1 MRADRGGAFEG
12 ISAERKL
19 SKERGSDGSAAW
31 RLLGVWISDEQKGR
45 VLMGGEGRE
54 RRIAGKNPAE
64 VKAPALGRAPS
75 DGGSPAE
82 STGAGAS
89 AAGSGAGV
97 RKKAGVRSATAQV
110 SLFQRVPDSCRL
122 AWPDIAAIL
131 SGVVS
136 SLSKLMG
143 GGIVAFYAG
152 CHLGLVAMVIMV
164 VLSFVLTLLVGRIT
178 FEEGLPNN
186 VASRLYVFGTK
197 GSAAGSLVWIFLLVG
212 VLAVGTVQLG
222 NAILFAFGWNEA
234 WQRWLL
240 FICISCIWI
249 FMSLFGAKAIARL
262 NAVFVVALFCVMG
275 YVIYLVAS
283 QGQMGEALTHGVL
296 IPGVGETEGFAYGLN
311 YSIMT
316 SGLMA
321 LFAADFTRF
330 ARKKSDLVP
339 ISISGSLAAVVTYVC
354 GAIVTFFGF
363 ATASEYFA
371 GQGYDAAGAA
381 NAAITNP
388 GVSLVLAAGGV
399 GLAIIFLS
407 QMKVETSNSIGGAN
421 AVSNLIDSLFDLK
434 VRWPI
439 AVVLANLIGFAFIMG
454 GILDQVNAFMSFG
467 SILTISWCVL
477 LITDYYLVRG
487 PMHIGS
493 RGIPLSAAEAV
504 NWRGVIT
511 LTLVTVVNGVLYAFM
526 IVPIPFLTTVPMTIV
541 LYVLLSWIMRDKV
554 RADEARRVAEA
565 QD

>member
-1 MRADRGGAFEG
+1 M
-12 ISAERKL
+12 
-19 SKERGSDGSAAW
+19 GS
-31 RLLGVWISDEQKGR
+31 
-45 VLMGGEGRE
+45 E
-54 RRIAGKNPAE
+54 RRETKAAGKPSCE

-75 DGGSPAE
+75 E
-82 STGAGAS
+82 
-89 AAGSGAGV
+89 AAGAGV
-97 RKKAGVRSATAQV
+97 DGSSATGSVSAGAGTESAPAGSVGAGPAGAGRAASSSASKKQGTRSKASSVTEQV
-110 SLFQRVPDSCRL
+110 SLFERVPESKRL

-152 CHLGLVAMVIMV
+152 CHMGLVAMIIMI

-222 NAILFAFGWNEA
+222 NAILFAFGWDAE

-240 FICISCIWI
+240 FIGISCVWI
-249 FMSLFGAKAIARL
+249 FMSLFGAKVIARL

-283 QGQMGEALTHGVL
+283 QGQLGEALTHGVL
-296 IPGVGETEGFAYGLN
+296 VPGVSEIEGFAYGLN

-363 ATASEYFA
+363 ATASAYFA

-399 GLAIIFLS
+399 GLAIICLS

-421 AVSNLIDSLFDLK
+421 AVSNLIDSLFGLQ
-434 VRWPI
+434 VRWPV
-439 AVVLANLIGFAFIMG
+439 AVVIANLIGFAFIMG

-487 PMHIGS
+487 PMKIGT
-493 RGIPLSAAEAV
+493 RGIPLSATETV

-511 LTLVTVVNGVLYAFM
+511 LAAVTVVNGVLYAFM
-526 IVPIPFLTTVPMTIV
+526 IVPIPFLTTVPMTV
-541 LYVLLSWIMRDKV
+541 GLYVLLSWLTRDKV
-554 RADEARRVAEA
+554 RADEARRVAAARGEE
-565 QD
+565 

>member
-1 MRADRGGAFEG
+1 M
-12 ISAERKL
+12 
-19 SKERGSDGSAAW
+19 GS
-31 RLLGVWISDEQKGR
+31 
-45 VLMGGEGRE
+45 EGRE
-54 RRIAGKNPAE
+54 VEAAGKSSCE
-64 VKAPALGRAPS
+64 VKAPAMGRAPS
-75 DGGSPAE
+75 GAADAAA
-82 STGAGAS
+82 GAGAATGAATGS
-89 AAGSGAGV
+89 AAGAGADGAAGAAGSGDAPQKPGK
-97 RKKAGVRSATAQV
+97 RDKASSVTEQV
-110 SLFQRVPDSCRL
+110 SLFERVPESKRL

-152 CHLGLVAMVIMV
+152 CHMGLVAMIIMI

-222 NAILFAFGWNEA
+222 NAILFAFGWDAE
-234 WQRWLL
+234 WQRWTL
-240 FICISCIWI
+240 FIGISCVWI
-249 FMSLFGAKAIARL
+249 FMSLFGTKVIARL

-275 YVIYLVAS
+275 YVVYLVAS
-283 QGQMGEALTHGVL
+283 QGQLGEALTHGVL
-296 IPGVGETEGFAYGLN
+296 VPGVSEIEGFAYGLN

-363 ATASEYFA
+363 ATASAYFA

-399 GLAIIFLS
+399 GLAIICLS

-421 AVSNLIDSLFDLK
+421 AVSNLIDSLFGLQ
-434 VRWPI
+434 VRWPV
-439 AVVLANLIGFAFIMG
+439 AVVIANLIGFAFIMG

-487 PMHIGS
+487 PMKIGT
-493 RGIPLSAAEAV
+493 RGIPLSATETV

-511 LTLVTVVNGVLYAFM
+511 LAAVTVVNGVLYAFM
-526 IVPIPFLTTVPMTIV
+526 IVPIPFLTTVPMTV
-541 LYVLLSWIMRDKV
+541 GLYVLLSWLMRDKV
-554 RADEARRVAEA
+554 RADEACRVAAARGEE
-565 QD
+565 

>member
-1 MRADRGGAFEG
+1 M
-12 ISAERKL
+12 
-19 SKERGSDGSAAW
+19 GS
-31 RLLGVWISDEQKGR
+31 
-45 VLMGGEGRE
+45 EGRE
-54 RRIAGKNPAE
+54 TKAEGKPSCE

-75 DGGSPAE
+75 EAAGAGVDGGSA
-82 STGAGAS
+82 TGSAS
-89 AAGSGAGV
+89 AGAGV
-97 RKKAGVRSATAQV
+97 ESSLAGSVGAGPAASSDAPKKKGARSKASSVTEQV
-110 SLFQRVPDSCRL
+110 SLFERVPESKRL

-152 CHLGLVAMVIMV
+152 CHMGLAAMIIMI

-222 NAILFAFGWNEA
+222 NAILFAFGWDAE
-234 WQRWLL
+234 WQRWTL
-240 FICISCIWI
+240 FIGISCVWV
-249 FMSLFGAKAIARL
+249 FMSLFGAKVIARL
-262 NAVFVVALFCVMG
+262 NAAFVVALFCVMG

-283 QGQMGEALTHGVL
+283 QGQLGEALTHGVL
-296 IPGVGETEGFAYGLN
+296 VPGVSETEGFAYGLN

-339 ISISGSLAAVVTYVC
+339 ISISGSLAAVITYVC

-363 ATASEYFA
+363 ATASAYFA

-399 GLAIIFLS
+399 GLAIICLS

-421 AVSNLIDSLFDLK
+421 AVSNLIDSLFGLQ
-434 VRWPI
+434 VRWPV
-439 AVVLANLIGFAFIMG
+439 AVVIANLIGFAFIMG

-487 PMHIGS
+487 PMKIGT
-493 RGIPLSAAEAV
+493 RGIPLSAAETV

-511 LTLVTVVNGVLYAFM
+511 LAAVTVVNGVLYAFM
-526 IVPIPFLTTVPMTIV
+526 IVPIPFLTTVPMTV
-541 LYVLLSWIMRDKV
+541 GLYVLLSWLTRDKV
-554 RADEARRVAEA
+554 RADEARRIAKARSEA
-565 QD
+565 A

>member
-1 MRADRGGAFEG
+1 M
-12 ISAERKL
+12 
-19 SKERGSDGSAAW
+19 GS
-31 RLLGVWISDEQKGR
+31 
-45 VLMGGEGRE
+45 EGRE
-54 RRIAGKNPAE
+54 TKAEGKPSCE

-75 DGGSPAE
+75 EAAGAGVDGGSA
-82 STGAGAS
+82 TGSAS
-89 AAGSGAGV
+89 AGAGV
-97 RKKAGVRSATAQV
+97 ESALAGSVGAGPAASSDAPKKKGARSKASSVTEQV
-110 SLFQRVPDSCRL
+110 SLFERVPESKRL

-152 CHLGLVAMVIMV
+152 CHMGLAAMIIMI

-222 NAILFAFGWNEA
+222 NAILFAFGWDAE
-234 WQRWLL
+234 WQRWTL
-240 FICISCIWI
+240 FIGISCVWV
-249 FMSLFGAKAIARL
+249 FMSLFGAKVIARL
-262 NAVFVVALFCVMG
+262 NAAFVVALFCVMG

-283 QGQMGEALTHGVL
+283 QGQLGEALTHGVL
-296 IPGVGETEGFAYGLN
+296 VPGVSETEGFAYGLN

-339 ISISGSLAAVVTYVC
+339 ISISGSLAAVITYVC

-363 ATASEYFA
+363 ATASAYFA

-399 GLAIIFLS
+399 GLAIICLS

-421 AVSNLIDSLFDLK
+421 AVSNLIDSLFGLQ
-434 VRWPI
+434 VRWPV
-439 AVVLANLIGFAFIMG
+439 AVVIANLIGFAFIMG

-487 PMHIGS
+487 PMKIGT
-493 RGIPLSAAEAV
+493 RGIPLSATETV

-511 LTLVTVVNGVLYAFM
+511 LAVVTVVNGVLYAFM
-526 IVPIPFLTTVPMTIV
+526 IVPIPFLTTVPMTV
-541 LYVLLSWIMRDKV
+541 GLYVLLSWLTRDKV
-554 RADEARRVAEA
+554 RADEARRIAKARSEA
-565 QD
+565 A

>member
-1 MRADRGGAFEG
+1 M
-12 ISAERKL
+12 
-19 SKERGSDGSAAW
+19 GS
-31 RLLGVWISDEQKGR
+31 
-45 VLMGGEGRE
+45 EGRE
-54 RRIAGKNPAE
+54 TKAEGKPSCE

-75 DGGSPAE
+75 EVAGAGVDGGSA
-82 STGAGAS
+82 TGSVS
-89 AAGSGAGV
+89 AGAGV
-97 RKKAGVRSATAQV
+97 ESALAGSVGAGPAASSDAPKKQGARRKASSVTEQV
-110 SLFQRVPDSCRL
+110 SLFERVPESKRL

-152 CHLGLVAMVIMV
+152 CHMGLAAMIIMI

-222 NAILFAFGWNEA
+222 NAILFAFGWDAE
-234 WQRWLL
+234 WQRWTL
-240 FICISCIWI
+240 FIGISCVWV
-249 FMSLFGAKAIARL
+249 FMSLFGAKVIARL
-262 NAVFVVALFCVMG
+262 NAAFVVALFCVMG

-283 QGQMGEALTHGVL
+283 QGQLGEALTHGVL
-296 IPGVGETEGFAYGLN
+296 VPGVSETEGFAYGLN

-363 ATASEYFA
+363 ATASAYFA

-399 GLAIIFLS
+399 GLAIICLS

-421 AVSNLIDSLFDLK
+421 AVSNLIDSLFGLQ
-434 VRWPI
+434 VRWPV
-439 AVVLANLIGFAFIMG
+439 AVVIANLIGFAFIMG

-487 PMHIGS
+487 PMKIGT
-493 RGIPLSAAEAV
+493 RGIPLSAAETV

-511 LTLVTVVNGVLYAFM
+511 LAAVTVVNGVLYAFM
-526 IVPIPFLTTVPMTIV
+526 IVPIPFLTTVPMTV
-541 LYVLLSWIMRDKV
+541 GLYVLLSWLTRDKV
-554 RADEARRVAEA
+554 RADEARRIAKARSEA
-565 QD
+565 A

>member
-1 MRADRGGAFEG
+1 M
-12 ISAERKL
+12 
-19 SKERGSDGSAAW
+19 GS
-31 RLLGVWISDEQKGR
+31 
-45 VLMGGEGRE
+45 EGRE
-54 RRIAGKNPAE
+54 TKAAGKPSCE

-75 DGGSPAE
+75 EAAGAGVDGGSA
-82 STGAGAS
+82 TGSVS
-89 AAGSGAGV
+89 AGAGV
-97 RKKAGVRSATAQV
+97 ESALAGSVGAGPAGAGRAASSDAPKKKGARSKASSVTEQV
-110 SLFQRVPDSCRL
+110 SLFERVPESKRL

-152 CHLGLVAMVIMV
+152 CHMGLAAMIIMI

-222 NAILFAFGWNEA
+222 NAILFAFGWDAE
-234 WQRWLL
+234 WQRWTL
-240 FICISCIWI
+240 FIGISCVWV
-249 FMSLFGAKAIARL
+249 FMSLFGAKVIARL
-262 NAVFVVALFCVMG
+262 NAAFVVALFCVMG

-283 QGQMGEALTHGVL
+283 QGQLGEALTHGVL
-296 IPGVGETEGFAYGLN
+296 VPGVSETEGFAYGLN

-339 ISISGSLAAVVTYVC
+339 ISISGSLAAVITYVC

-363 ATASEYFA
+363 ATASAYFA

-399 GLAIIFLS
+399 GLAIICLS

-421 AVSNLIDSLFDLK
+421 AVSNLIDSLFGLQ
-434 VRWPI
+434 VRWPV
-439 AVVLANLIGFAFIMG
+439 AVVIANLIGFAFIMG

-487 PMHIGS
+487 PMKIGT
-493 RGIPLSAAEAV
+493 RGIPLSATETV

-511 LTLVTVVNGVLYAFM
+511 LAVVTVVNGVLYAFM
-526 IVPIPFLTTVPMTIV
+526 IVPIPFLTTVPMTV
-541 LYVLLSWIMRDKV
+541 GLYVLLSWLTRDKV
-554 RADEARRVAEA
+554 RADEARRIAKARSEA
-565 QD
+565 A

>member
-1 MRADRGGAFEG
+1 M
-12 ISAERKL
+12 
-19 SKERGSDGSAAW
+19 GS
-31 RLLGVWISDEQKGR
+31 
-45 VLMGGEGRE
+45 EGRE
-54 RRIAGKNPAE
+54 TKAAGKPSCE

-75 DGGSPAE
+75 EVAGAGVDGGSA
-82 STGAGAS
+82 TGSVS
-89 AAGSGAGV
+89 AGAGV
-97 RKKAGVRSATAQV
+97 ESALAGSVGAGRAASSDAPKKKGARSKASSVTEQV
-110 SLFQRVPDSCRL
+110 SLFERVPESKRL

-152 CHLGLVAMVIMV
+152 CHMGLAAMIIMI

-222 NAILFAFGWNEA
+222 NAILFAFGWDAE
-234 WQRWLL
+234 WQRWTL
-240 FICISCIWI
+240 FIGISCVWV
-249 FMSLFGAKAIARL
+249 FMSLFGAKVIARL
-262 NAVFVVALFCVMG
+262 NAAFVVALFCVMG

-283 QGQMGEALTHGVL
+283 QGQLGEALTHGVL
-296 IPGVGETEGFAYGLN
+296 VPGVSETEGFAYGLN

-363 ATASEYFA
+363 ATASAYFA

-399 GLAIIFLS
+399 GLAIICLS

-421 AVSNLIDSLFDLK
+421 AVSNLIDSLFGLQ
-434 VRWPI
+434 VRWPV
-439 AVVLANLIGFAFIMG
+439 AVVIANLIGFAFIMG

-487 PMHIGS
+487 PMKIGT
-493 RGIPLSAAEAV
+493 RGIPLSAAETV

-511 LTLVTVVNGVLYAFM
+511 LAAVTVVNGVLYAFM
-526 IVPIPFLTTVPMTIV
+526 IVPIPFLTTVPMTV
-541 LYVLLSWIMRDKV
+541 GLYVLLSWLTRDKV
-554 RADEARRVAEA
+554 RADEARRIAKARSEE
-565 QD
+565 

>member
-1 MRADRGGAFEG
+1 M
-12 ISAERKL
+12 
-19 SKERGSDGSAAW
+19 GS
-31 RLLGVWISDEQKGR
+31 
-45 VLMGGEGRE
+45 EGRE
-54 RRIAGKNPAE
+54 TKAEGKPSCE

-75 DGGSPAE
+75 EAAGADVDGGSA
-82 STGAGAS
+82 TGSVSAGRAAS
-89 AAGSGAGV
+89 SDAPKKQGA
-97 RKKAGVRSATAQV
+97 RSKASSVTEQV
-110 SLFQRVPDSCRL
+110 SLFERVPESKRL

-152 CHLGLVAMVIMV
+152 CHMGLAAMIIMI

-222 NAILFAFGWNEA
+222 NAILFAFGWDAE
-234 WQRWLL
+234 WQRWML
-240 FICISCIWI
+240 FIGISCVWV
-249 FMSLFGAKAIARL
+249 FMSLFGAKVIARL
-262 NAVFVVALFCVMG
+262 NAAFVVALFCVMG

-283 QGQMGEALTHGVL
+283 QGQLGEALTHGVL
-296 IPGVGETEGFAYGLN
+296 VPGVSETEGFAYGLN

-339 ISISGSLAAVVTYVC
+339 ISISGSLAAVITYVC

-363 ATASEYFA
+363 ATASAYFA

-399 GLAIIFLS
+399 GLAIICLS

-421 AVSNLIDSLFDLK
+421 AVSNLIDSLFGLQ
-434 VRWPI
+434 VRWPV
-439 AVVLANLIGFAFIMG
+439 AVVIANLIGFAFIMG

-487 PMHIGS
+487 PMKIGT
-493 RGIPLSAAEAV
+493 RGIPLSAAETV

-511 LTLVTVVNGVLYAFM
+511 LAVVTVVNGVLYAFM
-526 IVPIPFLTTVPMTIV
+526 IVPIPFLTTVPMTV
-541 LYVLLSWIMRDKV
+541 GLYVLLSWLTRDKV
-554 RADEARRVAEA
+554 RADEARRIAKARSEA
-565 QD
+565 A

>member
-1 MRADRGGAFEG
+1 M
-12 ISAERKL
+12 
-19 SKERGSDGSAAW
+19 GS
-31 RLLGVWISDEQKGR
+31 
-45 VLMGGEGRE
+45 EGRE
-54 RRIAGKNPAE
+54 TKAEGKPSCE

-75 DGGSPAE
+75 EAADAGVDGGSA
-82 STGAGAS
+82 TGSVS
-89 AAGSGAGV
+89 AGAGV
-97 RKKAGVRSATAQV
+97 ESALAGSVGAGRAASSDAPKKKGARSKASSVTEQV
-110 SLFQRVPDSCRL
+110 SLFERVPESKRL

-152 CHLGLVAMVIMV
+152 CHMGLAAMIIMI

-222 NAILFAFGWNEA
+222 NAILFAFGWDAE
-234 WQRWLL
+234 WQRWTL
-240 FICISCIWI
+240 FIGISCVWV
-249 FMSLFGAKAIARL
+249 FMSLFGAKVIARL
-262 NAVFVVALFCVMG
+262 NAAFVVALFCVMG

-283 QGQMGEALTHGVL
+283 QGQLGEALTHGVL
-296 IPGVGETEGFAYGLN
+296 VPGVSETEGFAYGLN

-363 ATASEYFA
+363 ATASAYFA

-399 GLAIIFLS
+399 GLAIICLS

-421 AVSNLIDSLFDLK
+421 AVSNLIDSLFGLQ
-434 VRWPI
+434 VRWPV
-439 AVVLANLIGFAFIMG
+439 AVVIANLIGFAFIMG

-487 PMHIGS
+487 PMKIGT
-493 RGIPLSAAEAV
+493 RGIPLSAAETV

-511 LTLVTVVNGVLYAFM
+511 LAAVTVVNGVLYAFM
-526 IVPIPFLTTVPMTIV
+526 IVPIPFLTTVPMTV
-541 LYVLLSWIMRDKV
+541 GLYVLLSWLTRDKV
-554 RADEARRVAEA
+554 RADEVRRIAKARSEA
-565 QD
+565 A

>member
-1 MRADRGGAFEG
+1 METPGRKEG
-12 ISAERKL
+12 P
-19 SKERGSDGSAAW
+19 
-31 RLLGVWISDEQKGR
+31 
-45 VLMGGEGRE
+45 
-54 RRIAGKNPAE
+54 AGKPSAE

-75 DGGSPAE
+75 SEDVPK
-82 STGAGAS
+82 
-89 AAGSGAGV
+89 
-97 RKKAGVRSATAQV
+97 RNRRSVTEQV
-110 SLFQRVPDSCRL
+110 SLFERVPEDKRL
-122 AWPDIAAIL
+122 AWPDISAII

-136 SLSKLMG
+136 SLSKVMG

-152 CHLGLVAMVIMV
+152 CQFGTLAMVIMI

-186 VASRLYVFGTK
+186 VASRLYIFGEK

-222 NAILFAFGWNEA
+222 NAILFAFGWDEA
-234 WQRWLL
+234 WQRWVL
-240 FICISCIWI
+240 FTCISLVWI
-249 FMSLFGAKAIARL
+249 FMSLFGAKFIARM
-262 NAVFVVALFCVMG
+262 NALFVIALFCVMG
-275 YVIYLVAS
+275 YVIYLVAA

-296 IPGVGETEGFAYGLN
+296 IPGVGQMEGFAYGLN

-330 ARKKSDLVP
+330 ARKKHDLVP
-339 ISISGSLAAVVTYVC
+339 ISLSGSLAAVITYVC
-354 GAIVTFFGF
+354 GAIVTFYGF
-363 ATASEYFA
+363 DTAQAYFA

-399 GLAIIFLS
+399 GLAIICLS

-421 AVSNLIDSLFDLK
+421 AVSNLFDSLFGVKL
-434 VRWPI
+434 RWPL
-439 AVVLANLIGFAFIMG
+439 AVVIANVIGFAFIMG

-487 PMHIGS
+487 PMKIGT
-493 RGIPLSAAEAV
+493 RGIPLSAVEKV

-511 LTLVTVVNGVLYAFM
+511 LVVTSVVCGVLYATG
-526 IVPIPFLTTVPMTIV
+526 IVQIPFLLVVPMTIV
-541 LYVLLSWIMRDKV
+541 LYVALSWALRDKV
-554 RADEARRVAEA
+554 RADEAERLTAVGHKG
-565 QD
+565 

>member
-1 MRADRGGAFEG
+1 M
-12 ISAERKL
+12 
-19 SKERGSDGSAAW
+19 GS
-31 RLLGVWISDEQKGR
+31 
-45 VLMGGEGRE
+45 EGRE
-54 RRIAGKNPAE
+54 AKAEGKPSCE

-75 DGGSPAE
+75 EAAGAGVDGGSA
-82 STGAGAS
+82 TGSVS
-89 AAGSGAGV
+89 AGAGV
-97 RKKAGVRSATAQV
+97 ESSLAGSVGAGPAASSDAPKKKGARSKASSVTEQV
-110 SLFQRVPDSCRL
+110 SLFERVPESKRL

-152 CHLGLVAMVIMV
+152 CHMGLAAMIIMI

-222 NAILFAFGWNEA
+222 NAILFAFGWDAE
-234 WQRWLL
+234 WQRWTL
-240 FICISCIWI
+240 FIGISCVWV
-249 FMSLFGAKAIARL
+249 FMSLFGAKVIARL
-262 NAVFVVALFCVMG
+262 NAAFVVALFCVMG

-283 QGQMGEALTHGVL
+283 QGQLGEALTHGVL
-296 IPGVGETEGFAYGLN
+296 VPGVSETEGFAYGLN

-339 ISISGSLAAVVTYVC
+339 ISISGSLAAVITYVC

-363 ATASEYFA
+363 ATASAYFA

-399 GLAIIFLS
+399 GLAIICLS

-421 AVSNLIDSLFDLK
+421 AVSNLIDSLFGLQ
-434 VRWPI
+434 VRWPV
-439 AVVLANLIGFAFIMG
+439 AVVIANLIGFAFIMG

-487 PMHIGS
+487 PMKIGT
-493 RGIPLSAAEAV
+493 RGIPLSATETV

-511 LTLVTVVNGVLYAFM
+511 LAVVTVVNGVLYAFM
-526 IVPIPFLTTVPMTIV
+526 IVPIPFLTTVPMTV
-541 LYVLLSWIMRDKV
+541 GLYVLLSWLTRDKV
-554 RADEARRVAEA
+554 RADEARRIAKARSEA
-565 QD
+565 A